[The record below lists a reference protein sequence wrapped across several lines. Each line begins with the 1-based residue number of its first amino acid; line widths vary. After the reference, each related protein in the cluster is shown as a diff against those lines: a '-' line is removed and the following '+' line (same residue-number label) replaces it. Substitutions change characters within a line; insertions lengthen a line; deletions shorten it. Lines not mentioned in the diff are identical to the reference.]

1 MARNINPQCKQCR
14 RAGEKLFLKGDRCFS
29 PKCAMVKR
37 NYPPGIH
44 GNKMRRRLTD
54 YGLHL
59 KEKQKMKQIYG
70 ILEKQMRKYFS
81 SAFKSEEQTGNKLI
95 QILETRLDNVI
106 FRLGLASSRKQARQ
120 MVSHGLFKVNNKKVN
135 IPSYSVKKN
144 DLITIKKENNLILG
158 KAEKENPSIPSW
170 LDWDIKEKKGK
181 ILDIPHAKDIETGI
195 DTRLIVE
202 FYSK

>member
-1 MARNINPQCKQCR
+1 MARNINPQCRQCR

-44 GNKMRRRLTD
+44 GNKMRSRLTD

-70 ILEKQMRKYFS
+70 ILEKQMRKYFTT
-81 SAFKSEEQTGNKLI
+81 AFKSKGQTGNKLI
-95 QILETRLDNVI
+95 EFLETRLDNVI

-120 MVSHGLFKVNNKKVN
+120 FVSHGLFKVNDKKVD

-144 DLITIKKENNLILG
+144 DIITIKKENLIISD
-158 KAEKENPSIPSW
+158 KASKENPSIPSW
-170 LDWDIKEKKGK
+170 LDWDVKEKKGK
-181 ILDIPHAKDIETGI
+181 VLDLPAGKDIEIGV
-195 DTRLIVE
+195 DVRLIVE